1 METPVIQKIGIVGAG
16 TMGAGIAQIG
26 AKAGYTIQL
35 FDIGQE
41 ALDKGLATIRKNL
54 QGAVSRGKLTEQEM
68 ADTIGK
74 IHCSTD
80 FSLLTADLLIEAVLE
95 KEDLK
100 LDIFRRLAAQN
111 SDTAIL
117 ASNTSSIPITRLA
130 AATPN
135 PKRVAGFH
143 FFNPVHIMRLV
154 EVISGVHT
162 HPAVAQALYQVAVRM
177 GKTAVMV
184 KDSPGFI
191 VNRVAR
197 PFYTEGL
204 KVLEEQVADAAAI
217 DRLVE
222 STGFRMGPFRL
233 MDLIGVDSNFYTTQS
248 MYNAFHQEPRFRPSR
263 IQEQLVAAG
272 FHGRKTGKG
281 FYSYEK

>member
-1 METPVIQKIGIVGAG
+1 MATPVIDKIGIVGAG

-26 AKAGYTIQL
+26 AQAGYTIQL

-41 ALDKGLATIRKNL
+41 ALDKGLATIRQNL

-68 ADTIGK
+68 TDTLGR

-80 FSLLTADLLIEAVLE
+80 FSLLIADLLVEAVLE

-135 PKRVAGFH
+135 PERVAGFH
-143 FFNPVHIMRLV
+143 FFNPVHIMRLI

-177 GKTAVMV
+177 GKTPVMV